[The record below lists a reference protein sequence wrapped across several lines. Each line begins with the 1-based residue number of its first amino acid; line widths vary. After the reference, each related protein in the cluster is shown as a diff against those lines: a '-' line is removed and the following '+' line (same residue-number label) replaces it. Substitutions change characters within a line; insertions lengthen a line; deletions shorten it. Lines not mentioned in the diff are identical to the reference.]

1 MSKYDWFSKWAV
13 YKTDSIAFKVYES
26 GKSYT
31 YSEINKISNY
41 FSRFLRDNFNLDLG
55 KRVAILSE
63 NNLAYII
70 LFGVAQKL
78 GITLIPLNYR
88 LATNEL
94 DYIIS
99 NCDPS
104 LIIYEKKFEE
114 KISSTKFFKN
124 FSFKIKLEDITETLN
139 EFLKQP
145 VIENINNPNLEDD
158 SPIFILYTS
167 GTTSFPKG
175 ALYTHKM
182 MFWNS
187 LNTELRLNITSD
199 DISIN
204 CAPPF
209 HTGGWNVLLTPFIH
223 HGAQTIIMKN
233 FDADTIL
240 KIIDDEKITLWWAVP
255 TMLKMLSE
263 SKLFKDAKMEN
274 LRYLIVGGEAL
285 PLNVI
290 NTWHKKGVLIR
301 QGYGLTEVG
310 PNVTSLNH
318 EDATEKLGSIG
329 TPNFYIETKIID
341 EKGKEIFGEGSGE
354 FLLKGPNVTPGYWKN
369 DEATKDAINKGWF
382 STGDVVKRDKDGFIY
397 VVDRIKNMYISGGEN
412 VYPAEV
418 EHSLRQHP
426 NIKDAAIIGV
436 PDEKWGEVGKAFIV
450 KKIESNLTVDEVKSY
465 CIERLAKYKIPKYIE
480 FIDTLP
486 TNDAGKI
493 DRKKLKGYRIKNI

>member
-1 MSKYDWFSKWAV
+1 MNKFDWFSKWAV
-13 YKTDSIAFKVYES
+13 YKKDSIAFKVYETQRT
-26 GKSYT
+26 YT
-31 YSEINKISNY
+31 FSEVNKLSNY
-41 FSRFLRDNFNLDLG
+41 LAEYLSNKFKLG
-55 KRVAILSE
+55 LGDRVAVIAE
-63 NNLAYII
+63 NCIEYVI

-78 GITLIPLNYR
+78 GIIIVPLNYR
-88 LATNEL
+88 LAYKEL
-94 DYIIS
+94 DFILG
-99 NCDPS
+99 NCEPAM
-104 LIIYEKKFEE
+104 LIYENQFESKVKSAESIGKIENQLNLIEITKLIEAYSKKQ
-114 KISSTKFFKN
+114 T
-124 FSFKIKLEDITETLN
+124 LENYHNQQITE
-139 EFLKQP
+139 
-145 VIENINNPNLEDD
+145 D

-167 GTTSFPKG
+167 GTTAFPKG

-223 HGAQTIIMKN
+223 HGAQTIIMRN
-233 FDADTIL
+233 FDADSIL
-240 KIIDDEKITLWWAVP
+240 KLMDEENITLWWAVP

-263 SKLFKDAKMEN
+263 SNLFKNIKMEQ

-285 PLNVI
+285 PLEVI
-290 NTWHKKGVLIR
+290 NTWHDKGVPIR

-318 EDATEKLGSIG
+318 EDATKKLGSIG
-329 TPNFYIETKIID
+329 TPNFYIDTKIID
-341 EKGKEIFGEGSGE
+341 DNGNTLNGEGTGE

-369 DEATKDAINKGWF
+369 DDATKETIKDGWF
-382 STGDVVKRDKDGFIY
+382 STGDIVTRDEDGFIY

-426 NIKDAAIIGV
+426 EITEAAIIGV
-436 PDEKWGEVGKAFIV
+436 PDDKWGEVGKAFIV
-450 KKIESNLTVDEVKSY
+450 KSKESKLSEEDIKNY
-465 CIERLAKYKIPKYIE
+465 CLERLAKYKIPKHIE

-493 DRKKLKGYRIKNI
+493 DRKKLKGL